1 MESYVSTLIKQMNK
15 SPVIGCAS
23 VVIIMNE
30 LEEILLVHRSDN
42 DTWGLPGGWME
53 LGETVEETARREIL
67 EETGLTL
74 GVVEFLGVYSGKE
87 LYHVYPNG
95 QEVFFV
101 TSAFVS
107 ADYKGKAVEDG
118 IETKAVSFF
127 NIDNHPSLINP
138 SCRPVIVDFIRKYN
152 KLQIAR
158 RGIV

>member
-1 MESYVSTLIKQMNK
+1 MESYVSTLIKRMDK

-23 VVIIMNE
+23 VAIILNE
-30 LEEILLVHRSDN
+30 LNEILLVHRGDN

-107 ADYKGKAVEDG
+107 QDYKGEAIEDG
-118 IETKAVSFF
+118 IETKEVSFF
-127 NIDNHPSLINP
+127 NMDNLP
-138 SCRPVIVDFIRKYN
+138 PVINSSCKPIIMDFIRKYN
-152 KLQIAR
+152 N
-158 RGIV
+158 GIIK

>member
-1 MESYVSTLIKQMNK
+1 MESYVSTLIKRMNK

-23 VVIIMNE
+23 VAIIMNE
-30 LEEILLVHRSDN
+30 LKEILLVHRSDN

-53 LGETVEETARREIL
+53 LGETVEETARREIF

-87 LYHVYPNG
+87 VHHVYPNG

-107 ADYKGKAVEDG
+107 TDYKGKVMEDG
-118 IETKAVSFF
+118 IETKEVSFF
-127 NIDNHPSLINP
+127 NMDNLPQLINH
-138 SCRPVIVDFIRKYN
+138 SCKPVIMDFIRRY
-152 KLQIAR
+152 R
-158 RGIV
+158 